1 MKPGS
6 ARWRVATDVAIALVF
21 TVFCLVVTA
30 HIPPEE
36 GEHYNGW
43 GVVTII
49 VVGAALLVRRRHPY
63 VTLGIVIAGLA
74 TYTVANFAGGPIY
87 LAPLV
92 PLYTIAQR
100 GDRRRTWTAVVA
112 TIVLLLPFALVGD
125 RWEQNFV
132 YFLAFAGWVGGA
144 VFLGTAHFSRRAY
157 LAELEQRARYL
168 EESREE
174 EARRRV
180 AEERLRIARDLHDV
194 IAHGIATIHMQSG
207 AALHVLERHP
217 EQAAPALTAIKQL
230 SKQTLDELR
239 MTVGVLRDDEERSAR
254 ADAGARPARRPD
266 RQRARRRRPDH
277 CRLRPAAGVVPAAV
291 DVAAYRIV
299 QESLTNVMRHAGAQ
313 RDGHGDG
320 PPRRRRGHGS
330 RSSTTAVARR
340 RPSTRSRAAGTA
352 SPACPSERRPS
363 AGRVVAGP
371 QPGGGFRVLARLP
384 LAGSGGRVATMTFL
398 GRPLGHPRDPRR
410 ARRRS
415 GPAPG
420 RLARA
425 ARRRGRHRG
434 RRRGRRRRGGDRDR
448 PGQLLPDVVV
458 MDIRMPERRRPRG
471 DPHDR
476 RRSLR
481 SSSVHVVVLTTFDL
495 DEYVFEAIRAGAT
508 GLPPEGRRAASSC
521 CGRSGVP
528 RPASRWSRRA

>member
-1 MKPGS
+1 MKPES

-36 GEHYNGW
+36 GERYNGW

-49 VVGAALLVRRRHPY
+49 VVGAALLFRRRHPY

-74 TYTVANFAGGPIY
+74 TYTVANFAGGPVY

-112 TIVLLLPFALVGD
+112 TIALLLPFALVGD

-132 YFLAFAGWVGGA
+132 YFLAFAGWIGGA

-168 EESREE
+168 EESRDE

-207 AALHVLERHP
+207 AALHVLDRHP

-239 MTVGVLRDDEERSAR
+239 MTVGVLRDDEDVPLAPTPGLEQLERL
-254 ADAGARPARRPD
+254 G
-266 RQRARRRRPDH
+266 RQRARRRHHRQP
-277 CRLRPAAGVVPAAV
+277 RLRRPARVGAGGGRRRGVSH
-291 DVAAYRIV
+291 R
-299 QESLTNVMRHAGAQ
+299 AGSTDERDAPRGRE
-313 RDGHGDG
+313 RDGDRHR
-320 PPRRRRGHGS
+320 PPRRRRDHG
-330 RSSTTAVARR
+330 RGRR
-340 RPSTRSRAAGTA
+340 RRTRRGVGRRRRRMAAGTA
-352 SPACPSERRPS
+352 SRACPSERSPS
-363 AGRVVAGP
+363 ADPSSPVLDRAVVSGSSPGCHWRAPRSGRHHDIL
-371 QPGGGFRVLARLP
+371 RDD
-384 LAGSGGRVATMTFL
+384 TFWNI
-398 GRPLGHPRDPRR
+398 HRDPGR
-410 ARRRS
+410 ARRRP
-415 GPAPG
+415 GAAPG
-420 RLARA
+420 RACACCSTPRTTSRSSARPTT
-425 ARRRGRHRG
+425 ARRRSSSPGSCCPTC
-434 RRRGRRRRGGDRDR
+434 RD
-448 PGQLLPDVVV
+448 GHPDA
-458 MDIRMPERRRPRG
+458 ERRWAGG

-476 RRSLR
+476 RRSLPRRR
-481 SSSVHVVVLTTFDL
+481 SMSW
-495 DEYVFEAIRAGAT
+495 
-508 GLPPEGRRAASSC
+508 C
-521 CGRSGVP
+521 
-528 RPASRWSRRA
+528 

>member
-36 GEHYNGW
+36 GERYNGW

-49 VVGAALLVRRRHPY
+49 VVGAALLFRRQHPY

-74 TYTVANFAGGPIY
+74 TYTVANFAGGPVY

-112 TIVLLLPFALVGD
+112 TIALLLPFALVGD

-217 EQAAPALTAIKQL
+217 EQAAPALAAIKQL

-239 MTVGVLRDDEERSAR
+239 MTVGVLRDDEELPLAPTPGLEQLGALIDNAR
-254 ADAGARPARRPD
+254 GAGITINVDCDSRPAS
-266 RQRARRRRPDH
+266 
-277 CRLRPAAGVVPAAV
+277 VPAAV

-299 QESLTNVMRHAGAQ
+299 QEALTNVMRHAGANATASVTV
-313 RDGHGDG
+313 RHTADEVTVEVVDDGRGAASAVDAHDGGGHGI
-320 PPRRRRGHGS
+320 
-330 RSSTTAVARR
+330 
-340 RPSTRSRAAGTA
+340 AGM
-352 SPACPSERRPS
+352 SERAVTVGGS
-363 AGRVVAGP
+363 VVAGP

-384 LAGSGGRVATMTFL
+384 LAGSAVG
-398 GRPLGHPRDPRR
+398 
-410 ARRRS
+410 S
-415 GPAPG
+415 
-420 RLARA
+420 
-425 ARRRGRHRG
+425 
-434 RRRGRRRRGGDRDR
+434 
-448 PGQLLPDVVV
+448 
-458 MDIRMPERRRPRG
+458 
-471 DPHDR
+471 
-476 RRSLR
+476 
-481 SSSVHVVVLTTFDL
+481 
-495 DEYVFEAIRAGAT
+495 
-508 GLPPEGRRAASSC
+508 PP
-521 CGRSGVP
+521 
-528 RPASRWSRRA
+528 

>member
-74 TYTVANFAGGPIY
+74 TYTVANFAGGPVY

-217 EQAAPALTAIKQL
+217 EQAKPALTAIKQL

-239 MTVGVLRDDEERSAR
+239 MTVGVLRDHEELPLAPTPGLEQLGALIDNAR
-254 ADAGARPARRPD
+254 GAGITIKVDCDPRPAS
-266 RQRARRRRPDH
+266 
-277 CRLRPAAGVVPAAV
+277 VPAAV

-299 QESLTNVMRHAGAQ
+299 QEALTNVMRHAGANATATVTVRHAADEVRIEVVDDGRGAASAVDAQ
-313 RDGHGDG
+313 PGGGHGI
-320 PPRRRRGHGS
+320 
-330 RSSTTAVARR
+330 
-340 RPSTRSRAAGTA
+340 AGM
-352 SPACPSERRPS
+352 SERAVTIGGS
-363 AGRVVAGP
+363 VVAGP

-384 LAGSGGRVATMTFL
+384 LAGSAVG
-398 GRPLGHPRDPRR
+398 
-410 ARRRS
+410 S
-415 GPAPG
+415 
-420 RLARA
+420 
-425 ARRRGRHRG
+425 
-434 RRRGRRRRGGDRDR
+434 
-448 PGQLLPDVVV
+448 
-458 MDIRMPERRRPRG
+458 
-471 DPHDR
+471 
-476 RRSLR
+476 
-481 SSSVHVVVLTTFDL
+481 
-495 DEYVFEAIRAGAT
+495 
-508 GLPPEGRRAASSC
+508 PP
-521 CGRSGVP
+521 
-528 RPASRWSRRA
+528 

>member
-1 MKPGS
+1 MKPES

-36 GEHYNGW
+36 GERYNGW

-49 VVGAALLVRRRHPY
+49 VVGAALLFRRRHPY

-74 TYTVANFAGGPIY
+74 TYTVANFAGGPVY

-100 GDRRRTWTAVVA
+100 GNRRRTWTAVVA
-112 TIVLLLPFALVGD
+112 TIALLLPFALVGD
-125 RWEQNFV
+125 RREQNFV

-168 EESREE
+168 EESRDE

-207 AALHVLERHP
+207 AALHVLDRHP

-239 MTVGVLRDDEERSAR
+239 MTVGVLRDDEDVPLAPTPGLEQLGGLVDNAR
-254 ADAGARPARRPD
+254 GAGITVNLDCDDRPSS
-266 RQRARRRRPDH
+266 
-277 CRLRPAAGVVPAAV
+277 VPAAV

-299 QESLTNVMRHAGAQ
+299 QEALTNVMRHAGANATATVTV
-313 RDGHGDG
+313 RHAADEITVEVVDDGRGAASAVDAPHGGGHGI
-320 PPRRRRGHGS
+320 
-330 RSSTTAVARR
+330 
-340 RPSTRSRAAGTA
+340 AGM
-352 SPACPSERRPS
+352 SERAVTVGGS
-363 AGRVVAGP
+363 VVAGP

-384 LAGSGGRVATMTFL
+384 LAGSAVG
-398 GRPLGHPRDPRR
+398 
-410 ARRRS
+410 S
-415 GPAPG
+415 
-420 RLARA
+420 
-425 ARRRGRHRG
+425 
-434 RRRGRRRRGGDRDR
+434 
-448 PGQLLPDVVV
+448 
-458 MDIRMPERRRPRG
+458 
-471 DPHDR
+471 
-476 RRSLR
+476 
-481 SSSVHVVVLTTFDL
+481 
-495 DEYVFEAIRAGAT
+495 
-508 GLPPEGRRAASSC
+508 PP
-521 CGRSGVP
+521 
-528 RPASRWSRRA
+528 